1 MRRCYVRPA
10 TPTAPG
16 DVVQPIMRGWTQ
28 SESVNM
34 TFFQKRWFPSRE
46 TVLKYRWLQ
55 WLGPSLNHPRL
66 WGLNRRGIAMGL
78 GLGIFF
84 GLLIPVA
91 QIPFAAVTAVIVRAN
106 LPAAVAS
113 TLVTNPVTFAP
124 VYYGAYHLGRWVLG
138 KQPATPEQIEAA
150 LAERPE
156 LDDKASWKER
166 LAASWKKLST
176 VGKPLVVGLALV
188 ATTMG
193 LLVYLVTGWVWTY
206 RTRRNR
212 RQRLARRGPPM
223 RVDPPGDI
231 GQPPIAGASPSSN
244 SRPAKATDTHPTD
257 LR

>member
-1 MRRCYVRPA
+1 MLS
-10 TPTAPG
+10 TTH
-16 DVVQPIMRGWTQ
+16 
-28 SESVNM
+28 SESVDM

-66 WGLNRRGIAMGL
+66 WGMNRRGIAMGL

-138 KQPATPEQIEAA
+138 KQPATPQQIEAA
-150 LAERPE
+150 LAEHPE
-156 LDDKASWKER
+156 LDDNASWKDQ
-166 LAASWKKLST
+166 LSQSWRKLTT

-193 LLVYLVTGWVWTY
+193 LVVYLVTGWVWTY
-206 RTRRNR
+206 RTRRAR
-212 RQRLARRGPPM
+212 RQRLARRWPPT
-223 RVDPPGDI
+223 RVDPPGNV
-231 GQPPIAGASPSSN
+231 GQPAGAAPSVGAQS
-244 SRPAKATDTHPTD
+244 AKAMNTQPTD